1 MLLADVIAE
10 LLGDDIPIRIECYD
24 RSALGPPNAPGR
36 LIVRSPDALAY
47 LLTAPGDLGLGRAY
61 VSGALDFEGDL
72 FAALALHDHL
82 PHVRVDPHQWLNFA
96 RLAGIS
102 GLRRPPIPAEEAR
115 LHGRRH
121 TRERDAA
128 AVSHHYDVSNDFYE
142 MVLGPSMTYSCAV
155 WSKPS
160 TTLEEAQAAKYD
172 LVCQKLGLQPGM
184 RLLDVGC
191 GWGSMAIHAAQ
202 HYGVQV
208 VGVTLSR
215 RQAEYAIDT
224 VKEARLDDRV
234 DIRVQDYRDVRDG
247 PFDAISSIGMF
258 EHVGGAKLD
267 EYFSCLYA
275 LLPAQGRL
283 LNHGIA
289 ERWGPRRGIRRHGF
303 IDRYVFPDGELHEIG
318 SVVARIQ
325 RAGFEARHVESLRE
339 HYALT
344 LRAWIANLESNWDEA
359 VAVVGMPRARIWRL
373 YMAASAMGFE
383 ENSIQV
389 YQTLAVRSD
398 GGMSGL
404 PARPDWTV

>member
-142 MVLGPSMTYSCAV
+142 MVLGPSMTYSC
-155 WSKPS
+155 
-160 TTLEEAQAAKYD
+160 
-172 LVCQKLGLQPGM
+172 
-184 RLLDVGC
+184 
-191 GWGSMAIHAAQ
+191 
-202 HYGVQV
+202 
-208 VGVTLSR
+208 
-215 RQAEYAIDT
+215 
-224 VKEARLDDRV
+224 
-234 DIRVQDYRDVRDG
+234 
-247 PFDAISSIGMF
+247 
-258 EHVGGAKLD
+258 
-267 EYFSCLYA
+267 
-275 LLPAQGRL
+275 
-283 LNHGIA
+283 
-289 ERWGPRRGIRRHGF
+289 
-303 IDRYVFPDGELHEIG
+303 
-318 SVVARIQ
+318 
-325 RAGFEARHVESLRE
+325 
-339 HYALT
+339 
-344 LRAWIANLESNWDEA
+344 
-359 VAVVGMPRARIWRL
+359 
-373 YMAASAMGFE
+373 
-383 ENSIQV
+383 
-389 YQTLAVRSD
+389 
-398 GGMSGL
+398 
-404 PARPDWTV
+404 